1 LSGSIGAPSGALRK
15 VKTMSQAAS
24 SHVDEARLWARHMEF
39 AALGATP
46 RGGVGGRARGRNHK
60 EARRPP
66 GGWAKGLGFTAF
78 LDPIGNLFLRREGT
92 DATAEPI
99 LSGSHTDTQPSGGKF
114 DGIYGVLAACEALE
128 AIHRAG
134 LKTRRPLEAVVWTC
148 EEGGAR
154 FPIGTMGSSAF
165 TGLKKMASILDAT
178 DDAGVTV
185 RHALDETRAGL
196 AGIGMRPLGFP
207 VAGFVEA
214 HIEQG
219 PELEARGL
227 TIGVVTGIQGARR
240 FLVEVQG
247 EDAHA
252 GTTTRARRKDA
263 LSAAVKMV
271 AALEGLFHD
280 AEDTVRFTVGRFR
293 IKPDAPAVV
302 PGYAQFTID
311 FRHPEEAVLK
321 KLGDQ
326 VEPICRLHAGKCELT
341 VTETSRS
348 APVPFTTNVPDLID
362 TAAGQLGF
370 KKMRILSGAG
380 HDAMHLAKVCP
391 TGMIFVPCERG
402 VSHNETENAT
412 AADLAAGTRVL
423 ADVLVEMANR

>member
-1 LSGSIGAPSGALRK
+1 MSHPSA
-15 VKTMSQAAS
+15 
-24 SHVDEARLWARHMEF
+24 HVDEKRLWARHMEF
-39 AALGATP
+39 AQLGATP
-46 RGGVGGRARGRNHK
+46 RGGVRRLALDKNDI
-60 EARRPP
+60 EARRRLVA
-66 GGWAKGLGFTAF
+66 WARGLGFTAF
-78 LDPIGNLFLRREGT
+78 LDPVGNLFLRREGR
-92 DATAEPI
+92 DPKAEPVM
-99 LSGSHTDTQPSGGKF
+99 SGSHTDTQPSGGKF

-134 LKTRRPLEAVVWTC
+134 VETRRPLEAVVWTC

-165 TGLKKMASILDAT
+165 IGAKPLGDILVAA
-178 DDAGVTV
+178 DDAGTTV
-185 RHALDETRAGL
+185 AQALEETRAAL
-196 AGIGMRPLGFP
+196 SDVPARRLGFP

-227 TIGVVTGIQGARR
+227 TIGVVTAIQGARR
-240 FLVEVQG
+240 FLVEVEG

-271 AALEGLFHD
+271 AALEPVFHD
-280 AEDTVRFTVGRFR
+280 KEDITRFTVGRFR
-293 IKPDAPAVV
+293 VRPDAPAVV
-302 PGYAQFTID
+302 PGYAQFSID
-311 FRHPEEAVLK
+311 FRHPDEAVLTR
-321 KLGDQ
+321 LGDQ
-326 VEPICRLHAGKCELT
+326 IEGICRAHAGKCAVS

-348 APVPFTTNVPDLID
+348 APVPFTTEVPDIID
-362 TAAGQLGF
+362 GAAGRLGF
-370 KKMRILSGAG
+370 SKMRILSGAG

-391 TGMIFVPCERG
+391 TGMVFVPCERG

-412 AADLAAGTRVL
+412 PADLAAGTRVL
-423 ADVLVEMANR
+423 ADVLVEMAK